1 MKGAITMEKNPM
13 RYVAFYFKPWRE
25 LAERLSYEQLGKLF
39 QATLE
44 YADTG
49 KEPDFGND
57 DTLSHCWIFER
68 DRIER
73 ERKSLRARYERAKYA
88 AYVRRSKRKSNPL
101 LKLPLSFE
109 QWLEQNCPEN

>member
-1 MKGAITMEKNPM
+1 MEKNPM

-88 AYVRRSKRKSNPL
+88 AYARRRKMKTETPPLDFEEWRKRGY
-101 LKLPLSFE
+101 
-109 QWLEQNCPEN
+109 PEN